1 MVIEQTWSLE
11 KVLKE
16 TTRVRLYAEPISET
30 VDSPW
35 LALPKGMVKKLGK
48 AIGCADYQ
56 AHEGLG
62 LTPRGVFLAELL
74 TEDKEYATLK
84 NASSWSGAKMVIEKE
99 VIRKVK
105 KEVVYP
111 IIFGREIDRWR
122 ITKARDYFSIILY
135 NSKTGKVYSEGFV
148 KVNFSSA
155 HSYYN
160 EFEKI
165 ILEAANYKQYG
176 KGQPFYFIHRMS
188 KNIFSRFKVVWGEVG
203 TEVNAAVVAST
214 SSSSKGFLIPDYTCV
229 YIPLSSEDEAHY
241 ICAILNSCVSQT
253 ITSYIHLHPD
263 PHVLE
268 NVRIEKYDKSN
279 KLHQSISSLSR
290 IAHRFALQSNNSKLT
305 VAERKIDLLVG
316 KLYGFSPIEV
326 RDLRKYLEK

>member
-1 MVIEQTWSLE
+1 MPIEQTWSLE

-16 TTRVRLYAEPISET
+16 TRRVRLYAEPVSET
-30 VDSPW
+30 LDSPW
-35 LALPKGMVKKLGK
+35 LALGKGMVKKLGK

-74 TEDKEYATLK
+74 KEDKEHATLK

-99 VIRKVK
+99 VIKNVK
-105 KEVVYP
+105 KEVVYL
-111 IIFGREIDRWR
+111 IIFGREIKKWK
-122 ITKARDYFSIILY
+122 TTGARNYFSIILY
-135 NSKTGKVYSEGFV
+135 NSRTGKIFSEGFV

-155 HSYYN
+155 YAYFS

-165 ILEAANYKQYG
+165 LVKAANYKQYG
-176 KGQPFYFIHRMS
+176 KGQPFYFIHRMG
-188 KNIFSRFKVVWGEVG
+188 KKIFSRFKVVWGEVG
-203 TEVNAAVVAST
+203 TKVNAAVVAST
-214 SSSSKGFLIPDYTCV
+214 SSSGKDFLIPDYTCV
-229 YIPLSSEDEAHY
+229 YIPLNNEDEAHY
-241 ICAILNSCVSQT
+241 VCAILNSCVSQM

-279 KLHQSISSLSR
+279 KLHKSISNLSR
-290 IAHRFALQSNNSKLT
+290 IAHRLAMQNNDAKLA
-305 VAERKIDLLVG
+305 VVERRIDIIVG
-316 KLYGFSPIEV
+316 KLYGFSSTEI
-326 RDLRKYLEK
+326 RDLRKNLN